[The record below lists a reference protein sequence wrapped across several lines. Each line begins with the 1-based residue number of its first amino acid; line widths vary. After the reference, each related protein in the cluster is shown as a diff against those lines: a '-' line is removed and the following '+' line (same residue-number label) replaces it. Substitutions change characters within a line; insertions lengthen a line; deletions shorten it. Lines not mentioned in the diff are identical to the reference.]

1 MISMGAKIDGRQNG
15 LYAPLSIRGGN
26 LRAIEYEAP
35 VASAQVKS
43 AILLAGS
50 QATGRTSVTE
60 PKISRDHTE
69 RMLEAFG
76 VNVERTGNKVSVEG
90 RQSLTATTIKVP
102 GDISSAAFFLVAGAI
117 IPSSNIEIK
126 NVGVNP
132 TRTGILDVLKKMGA
146 SLTLMNQEE

>member
-1 MISMGAKIDGRQNG
+1 
-15 LYAPLSIRGGN
+15 
-26 LRAIEYEAP
+26 
-35 VASAQVKS
+35 
-43 AILLAGS
+43 
-50 QATGRTSVTE
+50 TSVTE
-60 PKISRDHTE
+60 PNISRDHTE

-146 SLTLMNQEE
+146 SLTLMNQEENTEERRVGKECRNRWSPGN